1 MMESVLVIIL
11 PNKVQNNLTKTEL
24 LTGLLGGYK
33 RVGKAD
39 PPQRGM
45 GLDEV
50 L

>member
-1 MMESVLVIIL
+1 MIIL
-11 PNKVQNNLTKTEL
+11 LNKVQNNLAKTEL

-33 RVGKAD
+33 HAGKAD

-45 GLDEV
+45 GLDEA

>member
-1 MMESVLVIIL
+1 MIIL
-11 PNKVQNNLTKTEL
+11 PNKVQNNLTKIEL

-33 RVGKAD
+33 CAGKAD

>member
-11 PNKVQNNLTKTEL
+11 PNKVQNNLTKTVL

-33 RVGKAD
+33 RAGKTD
-39 PPQRGM
+39 PPQRGI